1 MFSVNNFTIGVKDGQ
16 RLIESIRLVVNFN
29 FTLSTIEKVKLTGK
43 TVLNIDTFQ

>member
-1 MFSVNNFTIGVKDGQ
+1 MFSVINFTIGIKDEQ
-16 RLIESIRLVVNFN
+16 RLIMSIGIIVNFN